1 MFSDHGGSGHE
12 FADGIGRMTRG
23 QLAERFSQ
31 PSVRVDDRDLE
42 VFDDVAVEIDMALR
56 LGSARGYPSG

>member
-1 MFSDHGGSGHE
+1 
-12 FADGIGRMTRG
+12 MTRG

-56 LGSARGYPSG
+56 LGSARGYPSR